1 MTSISINERRILTKR
16 LLTET
21 LLTASHV
28 LDANW
33 KPKKSWTNRKDVE
46 TKLKAIGA
54 LPFPGD
60 LMDPENKPAHYELIV
75 QGEDGAQDRL
85 VFYSSGTVYS
95 ENEGKDLEARVD
107 AGQLVLL
114 DPSIPDAKGQPAVS
128 GTITPTN
135 LKFSEGGMSKRIAL
149 VAVTKAEAE
158 ESNEV
163 LDTLQMILDW
173 AGLIPGIG
181 DVLDII
187 NAVIYFA
194 RGKYLDG
201 LLSSIAIIPIVGSVL
216 SLTLKTVFKPLKWV
230 GKAVSDVWHA
240 GKSADEIWLAVKNSN
255 KLTPEQLK
263 LLAEGMQKFGND
275 VAGFRSWLT
284 KNQIPGLSTDAAIDV
299 LKKFEDFCGANT
311 RSIDDLLEASR
322 KTATAVDAS
331 RTAFKTGRK
340 VGEFAYKPLRN
351 VLNRAKKIGMLP
363 EKKILQ
369 LSQALDLRFMRK
381 MKADP
386 KRLAAI
392 LSTTPNLK
400 ATRKFEGEV
409 LDFIEGRI
417 KSLPN
422 GAQEFARFEQQL
434 RISGASKGRM
444 LSPDDWTRSLDYI
457 KNNPQMANLY
467 DEVGGQFANFAM
479 QSDNILYNT
488 YRTSTTS
495 NLGALLS
502 TKDMT
507 AGGILQSLDFSW
519 RKNADILWNE
529 VQDMGEDAKIEL
541 GISEKDDIN
550 GLLYPTLKVALD
562 EVEGWG
568 VVGGTIAKGR
578 EIGSGVIKKV
588 VQNPLLGGIARTAL
602 GGSQL
607 PYVPKDYKVVDDNDP
622 RLKKQE
628 KETETRKKVVKRF
641 F

>member
-1 MTSISINERRILTKR
+1 MTSISINEKRILTKR

-21 LLTASHV
+21 LLTRTHV
-28 LDANW
+28 LDTKW
-33 KPKKSWTNRKDVE
+33 KPKKPWADRKDVE
-46 TKLKAIGA
+46 SKLKEIGA

-60 LMDPENKPAHYELIV
+60 MMDPENKPAHYELIV
-75 QGEDGAQDRL
+75 QGEDGAHDRL

-95 ENEGKDLEARVD
+95 ENEGKDLAARVD

-114 DPSIPDAKGQPAVS
+114 DPNIPDAKGQPAVAATLIPT
-128 GTITPTN
+128 TIKYTD
-135 LKFSEGGMSKRIAL
+135 GGISKSIAL
-149 VAVTKAEAE
+149 ITVTKAEAE

-230 GKAVSDVWHA
+230 GKAIADVWHV
-240 GKSADEIWLAVKNSN
+240 GKSADEIWIAVKNSN

-284 KNQIPGLSTDAAIDV
+284 KNQIPGLSTDAAVDV

-311 RSIDDLLEASR
+311 RSINDLLDASR

-351 VLNRAKKIGMLP
+351 ILNRAKKIGLLP

-392 LSTTPNLK
+392 LSTTPNAR
-400 ATRKFEGEV
+400 ATLKFEGDV

-422 GAQEFARFEQQL
+422 GAQEFARFEQQIL
-434 RISGASKGRM
+434 AGGAAKGRM

-479 QSDNILYNT
+479 QNDNILYNT

-529 VQDMGEDAKIEL
+529 IQDMGEDAKIEL
-541 GISEKDDIN
+541 GLSEKDDIN

-562 EVEGWG
+562 LAERVPGIG
-568 VVGGTIAKGR
+568 DPLAKTR
-578 EIGSGVIKKV
+578 EIGSGVVKKA
-588 VQNPLLGGIARTAL
+588 VQLPILGGIARTAM
-602 GGSQL
+602 GGSQM
-607 PYVPKDYKVVDDNDP
+607 PYVPKDYKVVDDDDP
-622 RLKKQE
+622 RLKNQE